1 MTRRRWSSTW
11 WAARAACAR
20 RACWPRPRSPWPWR
34 RAAPWCRDPDVDPW
48 DGWLKAGRWILFAV
62 FAGRG
67 LATYVPPVFR
77 YAEGTPFATLNR
89 RAYGPLCLAIALGI
103 LVSAAVASVT
113 TIKSKG
119 ARLMADRIT
128 SPFGAYT
135 DARDV
140 VAGHDLTGKVAIVTG
155 GATGIGIETARALA
169 EAGAEVVI
177 AVRKPD
183 LAEVAVADINKTA
196 KGQGEL
202 VDARPLQL
210 QVDPRLRRALGRPAA
225 EPADQQRRG
234 HGLPARLYRGR
245 AGDADRHQPLRPL
258 PAVGAAGPEPGG
270 RRESERQDLA
280 PGVAVVD
287 RPPPQPDELRRP
299 HFRTRPYDKWES
311 YGQAK
316 TANALFA
323 VGFNKRFKD
332 QGVTANAVMPG
343 GIMTPLQ
350 RHLPIE
356 EQKALGW
363 IDDAGKVRDGFKT
376 TQQGASTSVW
386 AAVGDELEGV
396 GGLYLE
402 DLAQAK
408 PWTKE
413 AGWSGVMPYA
423 LDPEQAERLW
433 ALSVATTGAG

>member
-1 MTRRRWSSTW
+1 
-11 WAARAACAR
+11 
-20 RACWPRPRSPWPWR
+20 
-34 RAAPWCRDPDVDPW
+34 
-48 DGWLKAGRWILFAV
+48 
-62 FAGRG
+62 
-67 LATYVPPVFR
+67 
-77 YAEGTPFATLNR
+77 
-89 RAYGPLCLAIALGI
+89 
-103 LVSAAVASVT
+103 
-113 TIKSKG
+113 
-119 ARLMADRIT
+119 MADRIT

-196 KGQGEL
+196 KGVKASWSMLDLSSFKSIRAFAERWG
-202 VDARPLQL
+202 DRPLNLLINNAGVMACPLAYTEDGLEMQI
-210 QVDPRLRRALGRPAA
+210 GTNHF
-225 EPADQQRRG
+225 G
-234 HGLPARLYRGR
+234 HFLLSV
-245 AGDADRHQPLRPL
+245 L
-258 PAVGAAGPEPGG
+258 
-270 RRESERQDLA
+270 LA
-280 PGVAVVD
+280 PNLVAGAKASGKTSRLVS
-287 RPPPQPDELRRP
+287 LSSIGHRRSP
-299 HFRTRPYDKWES
+299 VNFDDPNFRTRPYDKWES

-323 VGFNKRFKD
+323 VGFSKRFKD